1 MNKGN
6 DLRAL
11 NILHK
16 AMLAGQILFAV
27 ICLYMVYTKAM
38 VSSMQQDMDKILQ
51 VIAIALSAAGFYAG
65 SFLFKRR
72 LLQARET
79 SSGLKEKF
87 AIYRSGCIIQW
98 AFLEG
103 PGIFSIACFFL
114 TGNYAFIAL
123 AGVLILLVAIL
134 APSKLKI
141 ALLLGVSEEEISE
154 L

>member
-11 NILHK
+11 NLMHK
-16 AMLAGQILFAV
+16 AMLAGQILFAA
-27 ICLYMVYTKAM
+27 ICFYMLYSKAM
-38 VSSMQQDMDKILQ
+38 VPSLQDMDKIFQ
-51 VIAIALSAAGFYAG
+51 VIAIALSAAGFFAG
-65 SFLFKRR
+65 NFLFKKK
-72 LLQARET
+72 LSQAREI
-79 SSGLKEKF
+79 SAGLKEKF
-87 AIYRSGCIIQW
+87 ALYRSGCVMQW

-103 PGIFSIACFFL
+103 PGIFSIVCFFL

-123 AGVLILLVAIL
+123 AAVLILLFAIL

-141 ALLLGVSEEEISE
+141 ALLLGVSETEVSE